1 MIGKTYSN
9 EAFIPFNHTMKSTC
23 TFKQLDNQANQA
35 LIGFNHSTTKI
46 SNSIQN
52 EHISFTF
59 IQEHILHAREPLN
72 HTSHTLTQ
80 ADN

>member
-35 LIGFNHSTTKI
+35 LIDFDHSTTKT
-46 SNSIQN
+46 SNNIQT
-52 EHISFTF
+52 EHSSFT
-59 IQEHILHAREPLN
+59 IMQEHFLHTREPLN
-72 HTSHTLTQ
+72 HTSHTLTE